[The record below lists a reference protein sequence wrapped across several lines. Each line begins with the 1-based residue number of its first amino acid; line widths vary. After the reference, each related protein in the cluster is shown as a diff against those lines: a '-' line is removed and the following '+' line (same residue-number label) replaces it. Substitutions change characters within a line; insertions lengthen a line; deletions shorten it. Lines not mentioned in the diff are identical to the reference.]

1 MGYEFSLRMNLN
13 DLATANLLAI
23 GADLLPEDVQ
33 QLVRYR
39 RYWNFFEGFHWE
51 EIEESDKP
59 EITQNYCRAF
69 INKFVAF
76 ELGTGFSIKMEP
88 AVETVALEFLNNVW
102 EDNNK
107 LQLCNEFGQ
116 MKAVC
121 GDAWIQVLF
130 ESKFIKDNAGNE
142 SPNPDFDD
150 PYDEYDKGR
159 IRLLSVPTN
168 IVFPRY
174 KGGIDKEQL
183 VELIIMYPM
192 PKDPLH
198 PNNGYYLYRQIWTKE
213 KVDIYKGKELV
224 ETIPNKYK
232 IIPFFHIKNFPLAGR
247 TYGLSDLEDLIPL
260 NTELNLKKSDLSEI
274 LDYYGAPVTV
284 IYGARATQLEK
295 GANKVWG
302 GLPKDAKVENLELK
316 GDLKA
321 GVDYAGDIKTAMHE
335 IGGVPESS
343 LGKEMNISNTSGVAL
358 QVTLMPLIER
368 VRVKRSFTSEAI
380 SQINKFILKIG
391 VEEGLI
397 TKPDTLTDDTGKEI
411 KITNKDFYQN
421 EVIFEDNLPKDRL
434 VEIQEIQ
441 LEMKLGLCDREEA
454 MKRLGKADIQTRI
467 GEIDVDMKKT
477 PYIYGLIKDDK
488 GNLSLPVK
496 ANGASGGT
504 GNVMTRPVGT
514 NKAGNLSQ
522 VNAGLQNSPVKQ
534 VNTNS

>member
-1 MGYEFSLRMNLN
+1 
-13 DLATANLLAI
+13 
-23 GADLLPEDVQ
+23 
-33 QLVRYR
+33 
-39 RYWNFFEGFHWE
+39 
-51 EIEESDKP
+51 
-59 EITQNYCRAF
+59 
-69 INKFVAF
+69 
-76 ELGTGFSIKMEP
+76 
-88 AVETVALEFLNNVW
+88 
-102 EDNNK
+102 
-107 LQLCNEFGQ
+107 
-116 MKAVC
+116 
-121 GDAWIQVLF
+121 
-130 ESKFIKDNAGNE
+130 
-142 SPNPDFDD
+142 
-150 PYDEYDKGR
+150 
-159 IRLLSVPTN
+159 
-168 IVFPRY
+168 
-174 KGGIDKEQL
+174 
-183 VELIIMYPM
+183 
-192 PKDPLH
+192 
-198 PNNGYYLYRQIWTKE
+198 
-213 KVDIYKGKELV
+213 
-224 ETIPNKYK
+224 
-232 IIPFFHIKNFPLAGR
+232 
-247 TYGLSDLEDLIPL
+247 
-260 NTELNLKKSDLSEI
+260 
-274 LDYYGAPVTV
+274 
-284 IYGARATQLEK
+284 
-295 GANKVWG
+295 
-302 GLPKDAKVENLELK
+302 
-316 GDLKA
+316 
-321 GVDYAGDIKTAMHE
+321 
-335 IGGVPESS
+335 
-343 LGKEMNISNTSGVAL
+343 
-358 QVTLMPLIER
+358 LMPLIER